1 MLEWLLHIMLKL
13 QEVCINI
20 LPIALVIIGFQCL
33 VIRKALV
40 YPKKN
45 ISGLYLSI
53 SWHRFFS

>member
-20 LPIALVIIGFQCL
+20 LPIAFVIIGFQSL

-45 ISGLYLSI
+45 ISGLYLCI
-53 SWHRFFS
+53 SRHSLFS